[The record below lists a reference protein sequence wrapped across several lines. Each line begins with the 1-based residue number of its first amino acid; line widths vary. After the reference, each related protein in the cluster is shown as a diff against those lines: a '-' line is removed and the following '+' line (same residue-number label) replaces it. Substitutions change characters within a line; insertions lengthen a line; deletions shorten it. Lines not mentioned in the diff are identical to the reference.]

1 MKILSLSLERE
12 LANADSLA
20 AAKMREYAALVDA
33 YTAIVPGKQDADFA
47 LSPKARVVV
56 IGAKNRIWLFL
67 RILLRA
73 SAMCRSERF
82 DLLTSQDPFE
92 LGLIAFLLKKMHGVA
107 WQAQEHG
114 DFFSQPYWRSESW
127 LNRFRFFLGRF
138 LIRRA
143 DGVRVVS
150 ERIRGNMI
158 DNLGVD
164 GARVVVVPVY
174 TDFDEKLRIKNLELR
189 IQDGELIDKS
199 REFLFLSMGRF
210 VKQKN
215 LPMLVRAFA
224 RVHEKNPETRLR
236 LVGRGPLERE
246 LHDLCTGLG
255 VADAVEFLPWTSDV
269 AEEYASADAYV
280 LSSDYEGWGR
290 VIVEAAQA
298 GLPIV
303 MTDVGC
309 AGELIRDGESG
320 LVVPVR
326 DEKALIL
333 AMERVLR
340 EQELGRRLAEGAKAA
355 LASLPDKASSLD
367 SYGVGWKQ
375 LFAKTTGREL

>member
-20 AAKMREYAALVDA
+20 ASKMREYAALVDA

-73 SAMCRSERF
+73 SALCRSERF

-246 LHDLCTGLG
+246 LRDLCTGLG

-298 GLPIV
+298 DLPVI

-309 AGELIRDGESG
+309 AGELIQNEEGG
-320 LVVPVR
+320 LVVPPR
-326 DEKALIL
+326 DEQALAK

-340 EQELGRRLAEGAKAA
+340 EPELGKRLANGAKAA
-355 LASLPDKASSLD
+355 FVSLPDKQRSLEL
-367 SYGVGWKQ
+367 YREGWRRLVG
-375 LFAKTTGREL
+375 